1 MVDPNTDHI
10 GLQALQV
17 IYLGLTQLFGLVK
30 VEELRDFNI
39 HINLVFQIPNAR
51 IVYLFVLHL

>member
-1 MVDPNTDHI
+1 MVDPYTDHI

-17 IYLGLTQLFGLVK
+17 IYLGLTQLVGLVK

-39 HINLVFQIPNAR
+39 HIKLVFQIPNAR